1 MRVFPLLMACL
12 LAAPALGR
20 DAAAQPVCG
29 GIDDPCQVDGGRYY
43 LAPPPGWDGTAPLPA
58 AIFFHGWSSS
68 GAAVMRNDGLR
79 GRFADLGIAL
89 IVPDG
94 RNNTWAH
101 VGSPSSARDDVAFVD
116 AVMADIESRWPIER
130 GRTWVTGFSQGGS
143 MAWDVACYRGDEYAA
158 FAPVAGAFWEPLP
171 ETCPGGPVHLRH
183 VHGLGDAVVPMA
195 GRPIREVFRQGD
207 VEQGMAIW
215 RGVNGCAAAPDRTV
229 SVGDQR
235 CAVWSDCASGRELQ
249 LCLHDGGHV
258 MPDGWVEDAWNW
270 VRSVADPAG

>member
-43 LAPPPGWDGTAPLPA
+43 LALPPGWDGAAPLPA
-58 AIFFHGWSSS
+58 AVFFHGWNSS
-68 GAAVMRNDGLR
+68 GAAVMGNDGLR
-79 GRFADLGIAL
+79 RRFADLGIAL
-89 IVPDG
+89 VVPDG

-116 AVMADIESRWPIER
+116 AVMADVEGRWPIER

-143 MAWDVACYRGDEYAA
+143 MVWDIACYRGDEYAA

-183 VHGLGDAVVPMA
+183 VHGLGDGVVPMA

-215 RGVNGCAAAPDRTV
+215 RGVNGCAAAPNRTV
-229 SVGDQR
+229 SVRDQR
-235 CAVWSDCASGRELQ
+235 CAVWSGCASGRELQ

-270 VRSVADPAG
+270 VRSVADPTG